1 MKSFSCTLEAMKP
14 TFRRAS
20 PNLGLVAENI
30 DISQPIDADA
40 AHALRQAWHDADGV
54 LFFRGQVL
62 TPEQHVAFSRTFGN
76 VYDQGAKNNAA
87 LAPYYLPGHPAI
99 FRVSN
104 KKIDGRPQGREDAGT
119 YWHSDASWQPNPPI
133 GSLLYALEI
142 PPVGGDTMFAN
153 MYRAYET
160 LSAPMKRMLEGLEAV
175 HSLASAVMKTSYAKE
190 YTGKLDEA
198 VAKNAT
204 HPLIRTHSGSGR
216 KCLFVN
222 PGFTSHI
229 VGLAPAES
237 DAILALLYA
246 HSTAPENVYRHAWEK
261 HDLLMWDNRCVMHYA
276 VADYKAHG
284 DRYMHRTTIKE
295 SVAA

>member
-1 MKSFSCTLEAMKP
+1 MANP
-14 TFRRAS
+14 TFRPAS
-20 PNLGLVAENI
+20 PGFGLVAEGI
-30 DISQPIDADA
+30 DISRPIDPATA
-40 AHALRQAWHDADGV
+40 AALNQAWHDSDGV
-54 LFFRGQVL
+54 LFFRDQAL
-62 TPEQHVAFSRTFGN
+62 TPEQHVAFSRTFGD

-104 KKIDGRPQGREDAGT
+104 KKIDGKPLGREDAGT
-119 YWHSDASWQPNPPI
+119 YWHSDASWQANPPI

-142 PPVGGDTMFAN
+142 PSVGGDTMFAN

-160 LSAPMKRMLEGLEAV
+160 LSAPMKRMLDGLEAV

-190 YTGKLDEA
+190 YGGKLEEA
-198 VAKNAT
+198 AAKNAT
-204 HPLIRTHSGSGR
+204 HPLVKTHSGSGR

-229 VGLAPAES
+229 VGLSPAES
-237 DAILALLYA
+237 EAILGFLHA
-246 HSTAPENVYRHAWEK
+246 HATAPENVYRHTWRR

-276 VADYKAHG
+276 VANYKAHG
-284 DRYMHRTTIKE
+284 DRYMHRTTIKQ
-295 SVAA
+295 AATAAGEVKAA